1 MSGDQLDAD
10 AAPEATNQHAGAKSP
25 PTNSLLLL
33 LNQRAKERF
42 LSTYEGAFVELPTT
56 FYNRSVVRH
65 VKRYYMRG
73 VMDWHLA
80 TSLVAA
86 KLHDRGMAR
95 QIEMAMLQ
103 TVGEI
108 HAHFTGL
115 NNRAKV
121 IIDTAELDESCI
133 THSTSHQ
140 EKLVVLGPVA
150 VKMRNTL
157 MLCDKYLDR
166 IALLYTMGEIDQQAS
181 SEASHDV
188 KLKLS
193 AITTSLRMHRT
204 AVLRALRE
212 RGITR
217 DSYRSV
223 EAAAEAMVS
232 PAQAQDADDDSAS
245 SKLAPITDLAS
256 VPRDAVSPKP
266 LAAAA

>member
-25 PTNSLLLL
+25 PTNSHLLL

-86 KLHDRGMAR
+86 KLQNRGMAR
-95 QIEMAMLQ
+95 QIEMEMLRM
-103 TVGEI
+103 VEEI
-108 HAHFTGL
+108 HAHFAGL

-133 THSTSHQ
+133 THATSHQ

-150 VKMRNTL
+150 VKVRNTL

-166 IALLYTMGEIDQQAS
+166 IALLYTMGEIDQKAS

-188 KLKLS
+188 KLKLGS
-193 AITTSLRMHRT
+193 MTTSLRMHRT

-217 DSYRSV
+217 DSYRSA
-223 EAAAEAMVS
+223 EAAAEAMVAHAD
-232 PAQAQDADDDSAS
+232 AQSAGEGS
-245 SKLAPITDLAS
+245 GATSGATVADLAGAQ
-256 VPRDAVSPKP
+256 REAVSPRP
-266 LAAAA
+266 MAAAA